1 MRKLSNYNINLNY
14 LFSIVMVYSFGLFGT
29 IGRIDFAAN
38 VLITCL
44 VSYSVYHVMI
54 KVRTSYFRVPID
66 KTLFVLLTV
75 LLFILAADLI
85 LPLSDDPIFHIY
97 FALQPSIEITRIL
110 GDKNLIDINGT
121 LKPLLI
127 IINSLIII
135 IMFFFL
141 KIFSR
146 KKFFLTVIFIIS
158 LILLRIIVLKM
169 GGGVS
174 QHPPFRNFPLWITG
188 TLGGFSTF
196 GFRAQGFVALLIL
209 ARLLFNQNN
218 SILLTLTISSL
229 PLLLHTS
236 TIVEFSIWYILG
248 SVLMILRINKVEQKD
263 IIKDALIITI
273 FVFLRQTSV
282 CLIFFILYK
291 ILFLRKKCLNLKLM
305 YTLIFTL
312 LPPILFV
319 FFSATNE
326 NPAMTIDNN
335 IKNIIFFNLK
345 LIPELYIRDIG
356 FIYLI
361 LFLISV
367 FVNKNKLF
375 LIFLLL
381 INVIL
386 FSKVPTFGVPRYQ
399 AEIFI
404 PIMLVTIN
412 NLFSKVKMKQVLII
426 LIIYNLYV
434 FTYKWKTIAIN
445 NYKNPIISEKLY
457 NYNEAIKY
465 LKNNYSLNSLAIRGL
480 EYKGIVLILNGS
492 SYYELKEYNI
502 LKNDKEKINNAN
514 ILIVEDR
521 FMNEDGLNLTN
532 YQKIK
537 SIKSEQTNDEL
548 FIYKKI

>member
-1 MRKLSNYNINLNY
+1 
-14 LFSIVMVYSFGLFGT
+14 MVYSFGLFGT

-209 ARLLFNQNN
+209 ARLLFN
-218 SILLTLTISSL
+218 
-229 PLLLHTS
+229 
-236 TIVEFSIWYILG
+236 
-248 SVLMILRINKVEQKD
+248 
-263 IIKDALIITI
+263 
-273 FVFLRQTSV
+273 
-282 CLIFFILYK
+282 
-291 ILFLRKKCLNLKLM
+291 
-305 YTLIFTL
+305 
-312 LPPILFV
+312 
-319 FFSATNE
+319 
-326 NPAMTIDNN
+326 
-335 IKNIIFFNLK
+335 
-345 LIPELYIRDIG
+345 
-356 FIYLI
+356 
-361 LFLISV
+361 
-367 FVNKNKLF
+367 
-375 LIFLLL
+375 
-381 INVIL
+381 
-386 FSKVPTFGVPRYQ
+386 
-399 AEIFI
+399 
-404 PIMLVTIN
+404 
-412 NLFSKVKMKQVLII
+412 
-426 LIIYNLYV
+426 
-434 FTYKWKTIAIN
+434 
-445 NYKNPIISEKLY
+445 
-457 NYNEAIKY
+457 
-465 LKNNYSLNSLAIRGL
+465 
-480 EYKGIVLILNGS
+480 
-492 SYYELKEYNI
+492 
-502 LKNDKEKINNAN
+502 
-514 ILIVEDR
+514 
-521 FMNEDGLNLTN
+521 
-532 YQKIK
+532 
-537 SIKSEQTNDEL
+537 
-548 FIYKKI
+548 